1 MTNIWVSTAVC
12 LPPTPKVLGGLEKEG
27 ETEDTLCPLGIQI
40 EKGTGRQS
48 PATGGFHSP
57 HAEKEMGLW
66 RDPGQPCIVMPQDA
80 KDHSACLGTLL
91 ALGQGP
97 FLTVILSALATQ
109 EDR

>member
-1 MTNIWVSTAVC
+1 M
-12 LPPTPKVLGGLEKEG
+12 LK
-27 ETEDTLCPLGIQI
+27 
-40 EKGTGRQS
+40 
-48 PATGGFHSP
+48 
-57 HAEKEMGLW
+57 KEMGLW